1 MAKVPEQT
9 HDGNL
14 NRTLIEG
21 KPSAGARRCPGK
33 SDSPTEALGNPG
45 RYKPEEVKTLP
56 VEGEA
61 GICTKIAQEN
71 MDGNPKKRTENV
83 WGGPTVKGSGDFQ
96 QKT

>member
-14 NRTLIEG
+14 NRTLVEG

-56 VEGEA
+56 VEGDHKTVLACVKEQVE
-61 GICTKIAQEN
+61 GTDKIPN
-71 MDGNPKKRTENV
+71 SDPKKR
-83 WGGPTVKGSGDFQ
+83 PGSNSLNA
-96 QKT
+96 